1 MTFTFLDLEK
11 KFTHDGKFSDIRG
24 SGGKAPLKK
33 EAPECPGFFV
43 FYRLQNNRD
52 DVAFAAVDQFRQDSL
67 QADAGSFRNHRQFGV
82 HAVLNDIGQL
92 ASEDIRFP
100 NRLRIAFLIAK
111 QIADQFLTLFF

>member
-11 KFTHDGKFSDIRG
+11 KFTQDGKFSNIRG

-33 EAPECPGFFV
+33 KRRNVRASLC

-67 QADAGSFRNHRQFGV
+67 QADAGSFRDH
-82 HAVLNDIGQL
+82 
-92 ASEDIRFP
+92 
-100 NRLRIAFLIAK
+100 
-111 QIADQFLTLFF
+111 

>member
-43 FYRLQNNRD
+43 FYRLQNLSLIHIWKDADFFIINDRYEVQETWVEGRRVFTSAD
-52 DVAFAAVDQFRQDSL
+52 PILTNEHFSQFCQKLD
-67 QADAGSFRNHRQFGV
+67 
-82 HAVLNDIGQL
+82 
-92 ASEDIRFP
+92 
-100 NRLRIAFLIAK
+100 
-111 QIADQFLTLFF
+111 